1 MRAGAVMLVGVAA
14 VNGGNYL
21 FHLIAARDLG
31 PRNYGD
37 LVALLTLAALVSLP
51 LAALQVVVSRYV
63 ARFTAVGDAPH
74 ANRLNRRIVSGTVV
88 FSLVALA
95 LICALTP
102 LIQQWLSI
110 ASASAVIVTSL
121 LILPSALTPV
131 VWGIAQGL
139 QRFTLLAL
147 SMTVGTVA
155 RIAALVAF
163 IVAGLSTWSAVTA
176 TLVGMTV
183 SMVVPFV
190 PLRGWFRRP
199 ASTTRSGEDGVESL
213 LRATAPAAL
222 ALLAFTSLTQ
232 ADVLAA
238 NAAFGDTTSGIYSAA
253 SLIGRV
259 ILYLPAAV
267 VAVLLPKVA
276 ARAASNRSTVDILGS
291 SLLATFAFCALSTL
305 VYAVIPRTIVN
316 IAFGAKYE
324 AAQKSA
330 PALRNRDDRPRDH
343 QRPPLLPPRPRRER
357 VHVDPRSRLSL
368 AILAFVLFHSAPR
381 SLVLDTIVVSTLVI
395 VAHELVT
402 NWTMTRAARDA
413 RRSLR
418 GSAMSLETAKR
429 FSLALVISATV
440 TVLWAI
446 PVVTHMNSRLLG
458 GPSDSTSTIRDY
470 WYDAHIGKSP
480 FSAKHD
486 SFVAAPE
493 GVDLSPGIQAANA
506 VQPLVVWRLEGRS
519 GSSRRGTSS
528 FLSGLRSAPPVPGF
542 CLTGSARAG
551 SERSSALTPSDSAV
565 T

>member
-1 MRAGAVMLVGVAA
+1 MLLEASSASRRVTLAGLEPEAPTIPSTMDGTALGGEAGPTPIPMPAQEMRGMRAGAIMLVGVAA

-31 PRNYGD
+31 PSNYGD

-63 ARFTAVGDAPH
+63 ARFTALGDAPH
-74 ANRLNRRIVSGTVV
+74 ANRLNRRVVAGTIV
-88 FSLVALA
+88 FSVVAVI
-95 LICALTP
+95 LISALTP

-110 ASASAVIVTSL
+110 ASGPAVIVTSL

-163 IVAGLSTWSAVTA
+163 IVVGLSTWSAVTA

-199 ASTTRSGEDGVESL
+199 ASPARSGEDGVENL
-213 LRATAPAAL
+213 LRATAPAAV

-316 IAFGAKYE
+316 IAFGPKYE
-324 AAQKSA
+324 AAQS
-330 PALRNRDDRPRDH
+330 L
-343 QRPPLLPPRPRRER
+343 LLPFGIAMTALAIINVLLYYHLGREENAFTWI
-357 VHVDPRSRLSL
+357 L
-368 AILAFVLFHSAPR
+368 AGGAAVQILAFALFHSEPR
-381 SLVLDTIVVSTLVI
+381 SLVVDTIVVSALVI

-402 NWTMTRAARDA
+402 NWTMARAAR
-413 RRSLR
+413 SV
-418 GSAMSLETAKR
+418 
-429 FSLALVISATV
+429 LV
-440 TVLWAI
+440 
-446 PVVTHMNSRLLG
+446 G
-458 GPSDSTSTIRDY
+458 
-470 WYDAHIGKSP
+470 
-480 FSAKHD
+480 
-486 SFVAAPE
+486 
-493 GVDLSPGIQAANA
+493 
-506 VQPLVVWRLEGRS
+506 
-519 GSSRRGTSS
+519 SRRD
-528 FLSGLRSAPPVPGF
+528 R
-542 CLTGSARAG
+542 R
-551 SERSSALTPSDSAV
+551 
-565 T
+565 